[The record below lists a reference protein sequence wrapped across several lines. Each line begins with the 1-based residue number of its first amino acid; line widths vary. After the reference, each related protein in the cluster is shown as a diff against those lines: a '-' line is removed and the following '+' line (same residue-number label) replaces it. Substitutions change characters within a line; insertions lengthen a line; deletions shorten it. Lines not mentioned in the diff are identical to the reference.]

1 VPKQEKKF
9 NLLPI
14 FKCSRNLVKQGIG
27 IREGREKMDMED
39 KPDRDRGQDK
49 VSSMIDFLVANR
61 LYPMFSKKGKI
72 FFRKPTSTLL
82 SDEKAREIIDQLNLR
97 TAEGCR
103 RIREIVKE
111 RLDQQRTYR
120 PIHSWIKEER
130 PREMLYKYGPSRLP
144 LSKLLAIILRTGREG
159 ISAEELGRN
168 ILNRFKTL
176 RGIDSSPISEL
187 CAIQGVGEAKA
198 AQIKAALEL
207 GKRLYR
213 EKAER
218 KRKITSALDVIMY
231 VSEYYAP
238 YLRDSR
244 KEFFNIIL
252 LDSRNKPIDN
262 IEISRGSM
270 TASVVDPKEIIR
282 EATMKSASA
291 IILIHNHP
299 SGEPDPSQD
308 DIHITRQIL
317 QACNLVGIKVLD
329 HIIIGRNEEDFVS
342 LAERGLM
349 R

>member
-49 VSSMIDFLVANR
+49 VSSMISFLVANR

-244 KEFFNIIL
+244 KEFFYIIL

-308 DIHITRQIL
+308 DIHITRLVFLFL
-317 QACNLVGIKVLD
+317 Q
-329 HIIIGRNEEDFVS
+329 
-342 LAERGLM
+342 M
-349 R
+349 

>member
-1 VPKQEKKF
+1 MNRGV
-9 NLLPI
+9 
-14 FKCSRNLVKQGIG
+14 GIG
-27 IREGREKMDMED
+27 EGGEKMDMEG
-39 KPDRDRGQDK
+39 KPDRDRDQNK

-61 LYPMFSKKGKI
+61 AYPMFSKNGKV
-72 FFRKPTSTLL
+72 FFRKPKNTPIP
-82 SDEKAREIIDQLNLR
+82 DEKAREIIDQLNLK
-97 TAEGCR
+97 TAEECR

-111 RLDQQRTYR
+111 RLDQQRTNR

-130 PREMLYKYGPSRLP
+130 PREMLHKYGPSRLP
-144 LSKLLAIILRTGREG
+144 LSKLMAIILRTGREG

-168 ILNRFKTL
+168 ILNRFRTL
-176 RGIDSSPISEL
+176 RGIDSSPLSEL
-187 CAIQGVGEAKA
+187 CAIQGIGEAKA

-218 KRKITSALDVIMY
+218 KRKITSAVDVIMY

-238 YLRDSR
+238 YLRDSK
-244 KEFFNIIL
+244 KEFFHIIL

-262 IEISRGSM
+262 IEISKGSM

-308 DIHITRQIL
+308 DIHITNQVVR
-317 QACNLVGIKVLD
+317 ACNLVGIKVLD

-342 LAERGLM
+342 LAEKGLIK
-349 R
+349 